1 MATKQVIVGRVNT
14 HVAESVDLSDKTML
28 SGEWSV
34 NIEDNVLGVRRRM
47 RQLVDKKAEGETY
60 SAEDFTF

>member
-1 MATKQVIVGRVNT
+1 MANNVIIGRVNT

-34 NIEDNVLGVRRRM
+34 NIEDNELGVRRIM
-47 RQLVDKKAEGETY
+47 RQLVDKKNEGETY
-60 SAEDFTF
+60 SATDFNF